1 MHRFFI
7 PPDWISNDQVSFK
20 DEIARQ
26 MKQVLRL
33 NPGDLVIA
41 LDNSIAELDV
51 EITHIGESI
60 EGKIIARRVN
70 QNETKIPVTLFFTL
84 SQREKVEW
92 ILQKCT
98 EIGVADFVPIITS
111 RSLVQDITMVD
122 QKRDRWE
129 AIIREAA
136 EQSGRGKLPNL
147 GNCERFVDIIQ
158 RGETYDLPL
167 LAWEEEH
174 TQTLTTIIGPKHYAQ
189 TALLIGPEGGFS
201 SEEVVMAKRAQWIPF
216 SLGKRILRME
226 TAALVANA
234 LLISKLEE

>member
-7 PPDWISNDQVSFK
+7 PPDWISNDQVIFQN
-20 DEIARQ
+20 EIARQ

-33 NPGDLVIA
+33 NPGDSVIV
-41 LDNSIAELDV
+41 LDNSNAEMDV

-60 EGKIIARRVN
+60 EGKIISRRVN
-70 QNETKIPVTLFFTL
+70 DSESKVPVTVVFTL
-84 SQREKVEW
+84 SHREKVEW

-98 EIGVADFVPIITS
+98 EIGVSHFIPIITS
-111 RSLVQDITMVD
+111 RSLVHDATMVE

-136 EQSGRGKLPNL
+136 EQSGRSRLPGL
-147 GNCERFVDIIQ
+147 GSGEKFAGVIQ
-158 RGETYDLPL
+158 RGESFDLAL
-167 LAWEEEH
+167 MAWEEERTH
-174 TQTLTTIIGPKHYAQ
+174 TLSSIAGQKRFTN

-201 SEEVVMAKRAQWIPF
+201 SEEAAMAKQAHWIPF

-226 TAALVANA
+226 TAALVASA
-234 LLISKLEE
+234 LLISKLEG

>member
-7 PPDWISNDQVSFK
+7 PPSWISGNEVIFR

-33 NPGDLVIA
+33 NPGDEVIA
-41 LDNSIAELDV
+41 LDNTSAELEV
-51 EITHIGESI
+51 EITHIGDSI
-60 EGKIIARRVN
+60 QGKIIAHRK
-70 QNETKIPVTLFFTL
+70 NENEPKIPVTLFFSL

-98 EIGVADFVPIITS
+98 EIGVADFVPMITS
-111 RSLVQDITMVD
+111 RSLIQDVVVNE
-122 QKRDRWE
+122 QKRNRWE

-136 EQSGRGKLPNL
+136 EQSGRGRLPTL
-147 GNCERFVDIIQ
+147 GSGAKFADVIQ
-158 RGETYDLPL
+158 QGESYDLPL
-167 LAWEEEH
+167 MAWEEER
-174 TQTLTTIIGPKHYAQ
+174 TQTLTSIAGKRQFTH

-201 SEEVVMAKRAQWIPF
+201 SEEVIMAKRAHWIPF
-216 SLGKRILRME
+216 SLGNRILRME
-226 TAALVANA
+226 TAALVASA